1 MTDDLHV
8 HLQNHWTAATG
19 GVDFARRVAR
29 SHQGTTVG
37 VALAEVAA
45 QVADDRESLRR
56 IMEQLGVRPARLVPL
71 AARLGERLGRLK
83 PNGHLIRRSPV
94 SDVLE
99 LEVFRGAVTT
109 KEAGW
114 ETLIVLAEADERLP
128 RERLGRLAERAR
140 EQAASLTRIQR
151 DVAAASSRR

>member
-19 GVDFARRVAR
+19 GVDFARRVAG
-29 SHQGTTVG
+29 SHEGTAVG
-37 VALAEVAA
+37 VALAEVADD
-45 QVADDRESLRR
+45 VAEDRESLRK
-56 IMEQLGVRPARLVPL
+56 IMERLGVRPALLVPL
-71 AARLGERLGRLK
+71 AARVVERLGRLK

-99 LEVFRGAVTT
+99 LEVFRGLVAT

-114 ETLIVLAEADERLP
+114 DTLAVLAETDHRLP
-128 RERLGRLAERAR
+128 GEWLSQLAERAR
-140 EQAASLTRIQR
+140 EQAASLTAIQR
-151 DVAAASSRR
+151 EVAASSGL